1 MPKSRPAL
9 QKPLA
14 LEDLLKKP
22 PIPGTGLPIGRP
34 HHSFYVSSLSNV
46 PPRITASEIPLSS
59 QGDKHVFKIDVESIE
74 GHLLVGAP
82 PMQQKL
88 LRRNDLAKFRGNHST
103 APYRPEPVPMT
114 HVPTVKKRK
123 RTATRPRL
131 LLKDKPARPL
141 EIFPPDLRQHLVDLS
156 YPWRTTGRT
165 VSPMGDGTVKI
176 GSGTLVGPRHMLTAS
191 HVIGWNNP
199 GGPSVS
205 FTPMYDNGAQPFGQA
220 SGIWGYWYREENAPE
235 DQLDVSEDYVVVVLD
250 QRLGDTLGW
259 MGTRTYSTD
268 WDDSPYWF
276 NIGYP
281 NDLGGGQIPFWQNQV
296 SFEDADNPG
305 ILGQEGD
312 GLYMDTESASL
323 SQGNS
328 GGPFFAFWDT
338 DGWYI
343 VSVAS
348 AEGTLDWTFDDD
360 NWAAGGSPMVQLV
373 LQAQADFP

>member
-141 EIFPPDLRQHLVDLS
+141 EIFLPDLRQHLVDLS
-156 YPWRTTGRT
+156 YPWRTVGRT
-165 VSPMGDGTVKI
+165 VSPVGDGTVKI
-176 GSGTLVGPRHMLTAS
+176 GTGTLVGPRHMLTAS
-191 HVIGWNNP
+191 HVIGWDNP
-199 GGPSVS
+199 PLPSVS
-205 FTPMYDNGAQPFGQA
+205 FSPFFFFNTQPFGQA
-220 SGIWGYWYREENAPE
+220 NGVMGYRYRQIEGDPQ

-250 QRLGDTLGW
+250 QRMGDTLGW
-259 MGTRTYSTD
+259 MGTRVYDTD
-268 WDDSPYWF
+268 WNDTPYWL

-281 NDLGGGQIPFWQNQV
+281 FDLGSSIAPFWQNLV
-296 SFEDADNPG
+296 AFEDADNPG
-305 ILGQEGD
+305 IFGQEGA

-323 SQGNS
+323 SKGNS
-328 GGPFFAFWDT
+328 GGPF
-338 DGWYI
+338 
-343 VSVAS
+343 
-348 AEGTLDWTFDDD
+348 
-360 NWAAGGSPMVQLV
+360 
-373 LQAQADFP
+373 